1 MRNGLLRR
9 LEKLEAHRPILEVGG
24 LFWRTDIV
32 DRHTL
37 RPNERIVE
45 DWYLD
50 SQDDILSTS
59 ERITIDPADQ
69 GWNYKDTADG
79 QIIVS
84 NLQREIT
91 VVNNVHYYRTL
102 SISQAHISID
112 SKDME

>member
-1 MRNGLLRR
+1 MKKGLLRR

-24 LFWRTDIV
+24 LFWRTEIV

-37 RPNERIVE
+37 RPNERIVA

-50 SQDDILSTS
+50 SQNDIQSTS
-59 ERITIDPADQ
+59 ERITTDPADQ

-84 NLQREIT
+84 NIQREIT
-91 VVNNVHYYRTL
+91 VINNVQYYRTL
-102 SISQAHISID
+102 SISQADISID
-112 SKDME
+112 SKDA

>member
-1 MRNGLLRR
+1 MKKQLLRR

-24 LFWRTDIV
+24 LFWRTELV

-50 SQDDILSTS
+50 SQNDIQSTS
-59 ERITIDPADQ
+59 ERITADPADQ

-79 QIIVS
+79 QITVS
-84 NLQREIT
+84 NIQREIT
-91 VVNNVHYYRTL
+91 VVNNVQYYRTL
-102 SISQAHISID
+102 SISQADISID
-112 SKDME
+112 SKDA